1 MKGFYH
7 MMESGVE
14 EIPPILLP
22 EGGENSSK
30 ESCEK
35 PEMPLL
41 AAYDEHYAT
50 CVPSGSGLNQSVSR

>member
-1 MKGFYH
+1 
-7 MMESGVE
+7 MESGVE
-14 EIPPILLP
+14 EIPPTLLP